1 MLVVN
6 GFVPS
11 RKSAADQTL
20 RLKETV
26 DSSPSVSYILDSELH
41 IQHCNPAWDK
51 FARENGAPHV
61 IVGNMVGRAL
71 VDFIPDVLR
80 PAYSAAFSQVLT
92 TGNVWE
98 KCYECSS
105 PDLYRLFRMRIHLLR
120 PENWYL
126 VTNSLVIEEP
136 HDRAA
141 EAVPH
146 IYLDAHS
153 RVTLCVHC
161 RCSRRLDTPNV
172 WDFVPEYLGFGL
184 GPPVNV
190 SDGLCPVCRAYFYPS
205 I

>member
-1 MLVVN
+1 MFVMKVS
-6 GFVPS
+6 VPS
-11 RKSAADQTL
+11 QTTAADRTS
-20 RLKETV
+20 RLKEAV
-26 DSSPSVSYILDSELH
+26 DSSPAVSYILDSELH

-51 FARENGAPHV
+51 FARENGAPHLNARD
-61 IVGNMVGRAL
+61 IVGRAL
-71 VDFIPDVLR
+71 LEFIPDVLR

-136 HDRAA
+136 HERAA
-141 EAVPH
+141 GAAPH

-161 RCSRRLDTPNV
+161 RCSKRLDTPNV
-172 WDFVPEYLGFGL
+172 WDFVPEYLGFGFAS
-184 GPPVNV
+184 PVKV
-190 SDGLCPVCRAYFYPS
+190 SDGLCPVCRAYFYAS
-205 I
+205 T